1 MNDMKEQ
8 LKENIKFY
16 QYHES
21 YLPFIG
27 DEYEKY
33 KILQIGETHYLN
45 QSDDLSVK
53 DDYSFDYF
61 ENWYNYEREGLHCEE
76 IHKDKNYWRSI
87 DTNWVLNNWIN
98 GKPFEKE
105 HGIRRLNHSIFRDYI
120 KAFSEGVLGEKIDT
134 LSVDDSEKTGLYK
147 YSAYTDFYSFPC
159 VIGTGSVWEG
169 LFVSYQKKLGKSE
182 LNDEELK
189 ELKVYYDNIVK
200 KSTEIID
207 QVIDI
212 IKPRTIVF
220 MSKNAWDEYERNYG
234 KHSKDNNIIHV
245 AHPEYW
251 SRNKT
256 VNNKEI
262 LVNGLKKIYG

>member
-8 LKENIKFY
+8 LKKNIKFY

-45 QSDDLSVK
+45 QSSDLSVK

-61 ENWYNYEREGLHCEE
+61 NNWYKNQCKEL
-76 IHKDKNYWRSI
+76 HKDKKYCHNI
-87 DTNWVLNNWIN
+87 DTDWVLRNWIN
-98 GKPFEKE
+98 GQPYEKE
-105 HGIRRLNHSIFRDYI
+105 QEKKRKNHSIFREYI
-120 KAFSEGVLGEKIDT
+120 KAFSEGVLGKKIDK
-134 LSVDDSEKTGLYK
+134 LSLDDSEKTGLYK

-159 VIGTGSVWEG
+159 VIGTHSVLDG
-169 LFVSYQKKLGKSE
+169 LSKSYKKKLGKSR
-182 LNDEELK
+182 LNKEEKK
-189 ELKVYYDNIVK
+189 ELQDYYDNIVK
-200 KSTEIID
+200 ESTEIID

-220 MSKNAWDEYERNYG
+220 TSQNAWNEYEGNHG
-234 KHSKDNNIIHV
+234 KHSKDKNIIHV
-245 AHPEYW
+245 AHPERW
-251 SRNKT
+251 SRDKT

-262 LVNGLKKIYG
+262 LVNRLKEIYG